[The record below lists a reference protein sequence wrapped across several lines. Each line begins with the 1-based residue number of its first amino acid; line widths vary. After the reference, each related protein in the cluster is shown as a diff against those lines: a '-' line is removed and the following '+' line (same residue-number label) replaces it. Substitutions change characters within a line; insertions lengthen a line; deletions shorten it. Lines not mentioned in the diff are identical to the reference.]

1 MVEKSQEEQG
11 KELLQQIQKA
21 VESGNSKRAS
31 ELYGDLISLAER
43 TGQIDQTTSRR
54 LRMDLVTEMIKAIQ
68 YEPIREKVT
77 LSLPQ
82 DILKALRIAAAE
94 TSKEMSEI
102 VTEALRKELKKYTHA
117 SDALRKTE

>member
-1 MVEKSQEEQG
+1 MKETWEKKAQD
-11 KELLQQIQKA
+11 LVQQIQKA
-21 VESGNSKRAS
+21 VEARDFQKAL
-31 ELYGDLISLAER
+31 ELNGALLSIAEQ
-43 TGQIDQTTSRR
+43 TGQIDQSTSRR

-68 YEPIREKVT
+68 HQPIREKVT

-82 DILKALRIAAAE
+82 DVLKGLRIAAAE

-102 VTEALRKELKKYTHA
+102 VAEALRRELKKYPHA

>member
-1 MVEKSQEEQG
+1 VVEKSQEEQG

>member
-11 KELLQQIQKA
+11 KALLAQIQKA
-21 VESGNSKRAS
+21 VESGDSRRAAN
-31 ELYGDLISLAER
+31 LYGDLITLAER

-54 LRMDLVTEMIKAIQ
+54 LRMDLVTEMIKVIQ
-68 YEPIREKVT
+68 NEPIREKVT

-82 DILKALRIAAAE
+82 DVLKALRIAAAE

-102 VTEALRKELKKYTHA
+102 VADALHNELKKYVHA
-117 SDALRKTE
+117 SDALRKKK